1 MTLKRNQASKIPA
14 TEMCA
19 YDSRKRGEVTQE
31 ASGFSGSFK
40 PFHRLFPET
49 RSQNAPSLTHCEDFA

>member
-19 YDSRKRGEVTQE
+19 YDSRKRGEV
-31 ASGFSGSFK
+31 
-40 PFHRLFPET
+40 
-49 RSQNAPSLTHCEDFA
+49 